1 MRYDGR
7 MPVTKAARPAPAPDL
22 AGRTLAGLRAFGAA
36 LRDVWQG
43 YWDRPI
49 GC

>member
-1 MRYDGR
+1 MRYDGV
-7 MPVTKAARPAPAPDL
+7 MPATTVDPVLER
-22 AGRTLAGLRAFGAA
+22 LRAFGAA
-36 LRDVWQG
+36 LRDVWLG

>member
-1 MRYDGR
+1 MTGMSSSTR
-7 MPVTKAARPAPAPDL
+7 RPAAPKDPVARVL
-22 AGRTLAGLRAFGAA
+22 SGVRAFGAA